1 MNEYKYVKEARKKE
15 MKEGVNGLIQGGMK
29 KLMKE
34 RTNEQTMG
42 MNKRIVKHVKD
53 DH

>member
-1 MNEYKYVKEARKKE
+1 MDCIDAGRNEEMNE
-15 MKEGVNGLIQGGMK
+15 G
-29 KLMKE
+29 
-34 RTNEQTMG
+34 TNEQTMG